1 MTAFVANTAADY
13 YFDGYS
19 GGSVNATLDTY
30 TISER
35 ARLIIRS
42 DSYACPNHSAAFGS
56 LDTVSFSGVGGTLR
70 IDPTNVRVIAYTG
83 GSGNAPAYGTTITA
97 NNGTTGVFLGA
108 WTNWL
113 SEPITPGSAI
123 GATGFIKLG
132 SVSSV
137 GNFNAGA
144 LTGITATCS
153 GADVQGWIEVR
164 GADTATITVPRVG
177 NVETV
182 GPGSR
187 SAPPTARAARP
198 SPAHA
203 RPLSPAPS
211 PASGSRRPAVPASMN
226 AMPRSDLRWR
236 WRPRAPRPS

>member
-1 MTAFVANTAADY
+1 LFAPTPTPAQ
-13 YFDGYS
+13 
-19 GGSVNATLDTY
+19 
-30 TISER
+30 
-35 ARLIIRS
+35 
-42 DSYACPNHSAAFGS
+42 NHTAAFGS
-56 LDTVSFSGVGGTLR
+56 LDTVTFSGVGGTLR

-144 LTGITATCS
+144 HSPAL
-153 GADVQGWIEVR
+153 
-164 GADTATITVPRVG
+164 
-177 NVETV
+177 
-182 GPGSR
+182 
-187 SAPPTARAARP
+187 PPHARAPTCRAGLKCAAPIPRP
-198 SPAHA
+198 SPC
-203 RPLSPAPS
+203 PA
-211 PASGSRRPAVPASMN
+211 
-226 AMPRSDLRWR
+226 
-236 WRPRAPRPS
+236 